1 MNYNDI
7 EKILIDQIAREID
20 RDILRRLIELG
31 RNKNRLNSIKKI
43 FSF

>member
-31 RNKNRLNSIKKI
+31 RNKNRINSIKKI